1 MSKVKFHR
9 WAIAILGS
17 VLAYFIINVFIV
29 PLKVWQYVA
38 IEVLITMFHFLY
50 NNVIVSINV
59 SDE

>member
-50 NNVIVSINV
+50 NNVIVNINV